1 MAAIIEAG
9 PDPWRR
15 HQDPA
20 CDDITVFWIPC
31 MRSACRGWTIP
42 PAVRCPRADGWRTP
56 VPRAVAGDARELA
69 APAVQPLALPAHQG
83 ADPDRSDCA
92 PGGPCPAAA
101 RGARHPRLPV
111 PLPGW

>member
-20 CDDITVFWIPC
+20 CDDITVFRIPC

-42 PAVRCPRADGWRTP
+42 PAVRCPRA
-56 VPRAVAGDARELA
+56 
-69 APAVQPLALPAHQG
+69 
-83 ADPDRSDCA
+83 
-92 PGGPCPAAA
+92 
-101 RGARHPRLPV
+101 
-111 PLPGW
+111 